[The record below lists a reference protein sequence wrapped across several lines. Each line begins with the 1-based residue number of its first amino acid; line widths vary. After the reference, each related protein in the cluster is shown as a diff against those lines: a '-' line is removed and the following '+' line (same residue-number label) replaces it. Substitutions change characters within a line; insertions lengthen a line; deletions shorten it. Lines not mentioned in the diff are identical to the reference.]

1 MDKLNTTGKYEI
13 SADLKKKLTKIF
25 YADYAG
31 EDETKATISHMLKDM
46 NYLIDTHTAVAMS
59 VANKYIQRT
68 KDTKPMI
75 IASTAS
81 AYKFAPAVLSAIGE
95 DISSLDEFA
104 QLDRLNKISGVTI
117 PPGLAGLKKAEVLH
131 NDVCESSEMAD
142 NVIAFAER

>member
-1 MDKLNTTGKYEI
+1 MDKLNKTGKYEI
-13 SADLKKKLTKIF
+13 GTDLKKKLAETF

-31 EDETKATISHMLKDM
+31 ESETKETISHMLKDT

-59 VANKYIQRT
+59 VANKYIQNT

-95 DISSLDEFA
+95 DISKLDEFA
-104 QLDRLNKISGVTI
+104 QLDKLNKISGVAI
-117 PPGLAGLKKAEVLH
+117 PPGLSNLKTAEVLH
-131 NDVCESSEMAD
+131 TDICENNEMS
-142 NVIAFAER
+142 NSVLNFAKW